1 MEDITEENI
10 DQLVED
16 TEDPDALQELASFAV
31 KFERDDLLE
40 AIIDKSIQNN
50 QLIKKLQEF
59 DLSSMPTTKLFD
71 D

>member
-1 MEDITEENI
+1 MEEITEENI